1 MILSLSVILSFRLIL
16 GNLEVLD
23 GGILDVLLHPLPEE
37 GLHAVHI
44 VLLEQGVGRLGE
56 PSHTQ
61 LTTWLFTYTSIT

>member
-44 VLLEQGVGRLGE
+44 VLLEQGVG
-56 PSHTQ
+56 
-61 LTTWLFTYTSIT
+61 WL